1 MTTWRDALTAGQVI
15 PACPL
20 ALISDGAWSEQHQRA
35 VLRYYLA
42 AGAGGVAVGVHT
54 TQFEIRDP
62 KYALYEPVLRLTAE
76 TLNQHASE
84 SFIRVAGLYGPTDQA
99 VAEAKLAAELGFHCG
114 LLSLSVLK
122 DDSDDARIAHCERV
136 GRHLPIFGF
145 YLQPSVGG
153 CLLSYEFWRRFCD
166 LPNVLAIKIA
176 PFNRY
181 QTWDV
186 VRAVIE
192 AGRHD
197 LALYT
202 GNDDNIINDL
212 LTPFQHNGVTR
223 RIVGGLLGQWA
234 VWTKAAAEMLSEIRD
249 IRDDSQ
255 LPLQW
260 LTKNVELTDANA
272 VIFDAAHNFAGCI
285 PGINEILRRQ
295 KLLPS
300 ARCLDAAEI
309 LSPGQSTEL
318 DRICAAYP
326 HLTDDEFVQANVDQ
340 WLD

>member
-1 MTTWRDALTAGQVI
+1 MTSWRDALQAGQVI

-20 ALISDGAWSEQHQRA
+20 ALISDGAWSERHQQA
-35 VLRYYLA
+35 VLRYYLS

-62 KYALYEPVLRLTAE
+62 AHGLFEPVLRLTAD
-76 TLNQHASE
+76 TLNERASGD
-84 SFIRVAGLYGPTDQA
+84 FIRVAGLCGATNQA
-99 VAEAKLAAELGFHCG
+99 VAEARLAAELGFHCG
-114 LLSLSVLK
+114 LLSLSALK
-122 DDSDDARIAHCERV
+122 AESDDARIAHCARV
-136 GRHLPIFGF
+136 ARELPIFGF

-153 CLLSYEFWRRFCD
+153 CLLSFDFWRRLCELD
-166 LPNVLAIKIA
+166 NLVAIKIA

-192 AGRHD
+192 TGRD
-197 LALYT
+197 DVALYT

-212 LTPFQHNGVTR
+212 LTPFEHRGVTKY
-223 RIVGGLLGQWA
+223 IVGGLLGQWA
-234 VWTKAAAEMLSEIRD
+234 VWTKVAVEMLN
-249 IRDDSQ
+249 Q
-255 LPLQW
+255 LAESRRRSHVSIDW
-260 LTKNVELTDANA
+260 LTKNVQLTDANA
-272 VIFDAAHNFAGCI
+272 VIFDAANQFAGCI

-300 ARCLDAAEI
+300 ARCLDASEV
-309 LSPGQSTEL
+309 LSPGQSQEL

-326 HLTDDEFVQANVDQ
+326 HFTDDDFVQAHLDE